1 MGMKIYVSTDDKHI
15 KQIVLDDDDMLA
27 LEWALKR
34 SKVVAHFNSVKSPVK
49 ELKKHWKD
57 TMNRIDYIRK
67 SLVVKENL
75 SEDLYDQS

>member
-34 SKVVAHFNSVKSPVK
+34 SKVVAHFNSVNSPVK
-49 ELKKHWKD
+49 EVKELWED

-75 SEDLYDQS
+75 NEDLYD

>member
-34 SKVVAHFNSVKSPVK
+34 SKVVTHFNSVNKPVK
-49 ELKKHWKD
+49 EAKELWED

-67 SLVVKENL
+67 SLIVKENL
-75 SEDLYDQS
+75 SEDLYD